1 MRRLSLSLVLL
12 TLLPIASVFAQEATQ
27 EAAQDA
33 GPTYIARDVE
43 PVLENAVAVQQLLGR
58 LYPESLRL
66 TGKEAT
72 VVMWLFVEKDGT
84 VGATQ
89 VLKANEYP
97 AFDEVATEVSESM
110 VFTPAMLKGEPVAV
124 WINQAIAFK
133 PGDLKIREQ

>member
-12 TLLPIASVFAQEATQ
+12 TLLPIAPVFAQEVAQ
-27 EAAQDA
+27 EAAKDA

-43 PVLENAVAVQQLLGR
+43 PVLENTVEINQLLGR

-72 VVMWLFVEKDGT
+72 VVLWLFVEKDGT

-97 AFDEVATEVSESM
+97 TFDEVATEVAESM
-110 VFTPAMLKGEPVAV
+110 VFTPATWEGEPVAV

>member
-1 MRRLSLSLVLL
+1 MNTRLTFTLFAFL
-12 TLLPIASVFAQEATQ
+12 TLLPQSSIFAQEA
-27 EAAQDA
+27 AKDSV
-33 GPTYIARDVE
+33 PTYIARDVE
-43 PVLENAVAVQQLLGR
+43 PVLENTVEISELLAR
-58 LYPESLRL
+58 LYPDAMRR
-66 TGKEAT
+66 TGHDAT
-72 VVMWLFVEKDGT
+72 VILWLFVEKDGT

-110 VFTPAMLKGEPVAV
+110 VFTPAMWEGEPVAV